1 MERFKLCASDLK
13 FMSVV
18 WDNEPL
24 QSGELVKKSE
34 ERLGWKKSTTY
45 TMIKKL
51 SEKGLLE
58 NDNSMVRSLVPRETV
73 QAYESEYVV
82 NNAFSGSLPAFVVA
96 FMSNKKLSDREVR
109 EIRALIDKNRGCD

>member
-45 TMIKKL
+45 TMIKKAVG
-51 SEKGLLE
+51 K
-58 NDNSMVRSLVPRETV
+58 
-73 QAYESEYVV
+73 
-82 NNAFSGSLPAFVVA
+82 
-96 FMSNKKLSDREVR
+96 
-109 EIRALIDKNRGCD
+109 RAA